1 MNRDE
6 LIKAVLEIIT
16 QLEGAGLVV
25 VWNDTDLERLE
36 REVISSVNDYLS
48 EGE

>member
-25 VWNDTDLERLE
+25 VWNDTDLER
-36 REVISSVNDYLS
+36 EVISSVNDYLS